1 MKVDSEDLQRAFEL
15 FREACE
21 LIVQCFKQTWGQI
34 KEIAINCIKY
44 KSERSQRPAYGYVKY
59 RVMKS
64 QVLNRKPK
72 CIRARS
78 VC

>member
-1 MKVDSEDLQRAFEL
+1 MKVDSEDLQKAFEL

-21 LIVQCFKQTWGQI
+21 VIVQWFKQTWEQI
-34 KEIAINCIKY
+34 KEIALNYIKY